1 MDLCVCGCVYVLL
14 SWIAWLIAVFITNAG
29 KRRVPLM
36 STHSERELSCPV
48 VESVSMRAVVCV
60 PTELSKVHLT
70 SMIQKPC
77 WNMEY

>member
-1 MDLCVCGCVYVLL
+1 MALCVCGCVYVLL

-70 SMIQKPC
+70 SMIQKHC